1 MDKRPSGG
9 ATPTL
14 SRQSTTAEWPAEI
27 SLIWLSITGK
37 SRVVAGRIAT
47 DGHLNDSAPRRRA
60 DLSTNASSNTERT
73 DMAGIVAM
81 AGKAAVMGR

>member
-1 MDKRPSGG
+1 M
-9 ATPTL
+9 PTL
-14 SRQSTTAEWPAEI
+14 SRQSTTAESPAEV

-37 SRVVAGRIAT
+37 SRVVAGQSAT
-47 DGHLNDSAPRRRA
+47 DGHLNDPPPRRRTHP
-60 DLSTNASSNTERT
+60 STASSNTERT